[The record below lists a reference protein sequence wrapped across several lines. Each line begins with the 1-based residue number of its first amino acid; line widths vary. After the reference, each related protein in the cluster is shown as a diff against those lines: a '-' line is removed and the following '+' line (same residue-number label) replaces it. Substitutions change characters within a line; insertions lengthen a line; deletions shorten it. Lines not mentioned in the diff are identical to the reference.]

1 MIGLGDGVPFYV
13 ATVPVDFRR
22 GVFSLT
28 LYAQE
33 ELGLETRA
41 RTVLLYSVRSGRGV

>member
-1 MIGLGDGVPFYV
+1 MIGFGDGVPLYV

-33 ELGLETRA
+33 ELGLDP
-41 RTVLLYSVRSGRGV
+41 RSDQWH